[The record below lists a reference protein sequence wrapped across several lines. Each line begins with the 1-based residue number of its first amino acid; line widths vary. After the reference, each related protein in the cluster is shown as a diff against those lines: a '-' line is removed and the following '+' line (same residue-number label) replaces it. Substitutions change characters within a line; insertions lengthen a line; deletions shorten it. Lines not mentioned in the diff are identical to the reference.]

1 MIMPFE
7 SEPGR
12 LLAAFFKI
20 GQTARQWP
28 LPGHAIA
35 GCGFKTSIVM
45 LPVLMVKASATSRTS
60 FVMVRSPLGKG
71 RVARHIGRTC
81 ERLNPEPSMVS
92 FSSLAFLG
100 EQVW

>member
-1 MIMPFE
+1 VTIDHVHPRATGVRTCVIMPFE
-7 SEPGR
+7 SEPR
-12 LLAAFFKI
+12 CLLAAFFKI

-35 GCGFKTSIVM
+35 GCAFKTSIVM

-71 RVARHIGRTC
+71 RVARH
-81 ERLNPEPSMVS
+81 M
-92 FSSLAFLG
+92 
-100 EQVW
+100 

>member
-1 MIMPFE
+1 VTIDHAHPRATGVTD
-7 SEPGR
+7 SHDHAVRIAR
-12 LLAAFFKI
+12 LLAALFKI

-60 FVMVRSPLGKG
+60 LSGK
-71 RVARHIGRTC
+71 A
-81 ERLNPEPSMVS
+81 
-92 FSSLAFLG
+92 A
-100 EQVW
+100 